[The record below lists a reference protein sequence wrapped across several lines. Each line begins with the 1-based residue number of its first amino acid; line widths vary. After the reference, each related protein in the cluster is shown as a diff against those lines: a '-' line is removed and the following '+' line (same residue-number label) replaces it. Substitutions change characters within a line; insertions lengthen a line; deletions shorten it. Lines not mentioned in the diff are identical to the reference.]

1 MSDEAAEPVLI
12 VSPRYADEVAA
23 SVAETGMVP
32 RIERRPERAAERFE
46 AEPVRLVVVDARG
59 ALAPGMAA
67 ARALGTLVKARQGA
81 LLLLLSRVDGDAT
94 AAGLDAGATSVL
106 VSPFGSATFGSALRL
121 AARHARRLADAAL
134 PGVDGEGV
142 SPERR
147 KRSDL
152 LTGLAT
158 GDQLQAW
165 VAAALNAPDGAGP
178 GPQDEARASAG
189 VAPGPGAEAL
199 PGRDAVNG
207 EGRIVLAVK
216 SQEEKAVPAQ
226 VFVLQIGVGRFA
238 TINAAYGRAVADRVL
253 TSVALRLGQIVVARQ
268 RGQSQVESR
277 LLARLAAAEFGVGV
291 AGAVDMEE
299 VMSLANDLARAFE
312 APFHVD
318 GHVIH
323 LSARLGIAAATR
335 GHVTGCD
342 SEPRDDAP
350 ADATADAGA
359 RMSTPVVGAGPIA
372 EVGAAEDGA
381 ADEGA
386 ANAAAALIRRASA
399 ALAQARAGEAG
410 AIAVFQMDPEGDPLR
425 RMADLESD
433 LHRAIESDDIAVLFQ
448 PQLTLSSGRITGVE
462 ALVRW
467 DHPELGLLPAETLLG
482 TAASAELAI
491 RLGRHIRLRAMQFAA
506 SWTGALARLRLSVN
520 VTAADLADPGFVA
533 ALETG
538 LTESGRL
545 TLEVTEG
552 ALIDD
557 MFGAVQLLSDLR
569 QSGLRVAL
577 DDFGTGYSSLA
588 WMARLPVDI
597 IKLDRSFTL
606 GLTGSPRERVVV
618 ETMVRL
624 SKQLGLMVIA
634 EGVEDDV
641 QLDAARLAGCDAV
654 QGFRVAPALN
664 VSGLLGFCESWQV
677 DEMAG

>member
-1 MSDEAAEPVLI
+1 MPNEAAEPVLI

-23 SVAETGMVP
+23 SVTETAMLP

-67 ARALGTLVKARQGA
+67 ARSLGGLVEARHGA
-81 LLLLLSRVDGDAT
+81 LLLLLSRTDGDAT

-106 VSPFGSATFGSALRL
+106 VSPFGNAAFGSALRL
-121 AARHARRLADAAL
+121 AARHARRLADAAV
-134 PGVDGEGV
+134 PGDGDGEANAGQ
-142 SPERR
+142 R

-165 VAAALNAPDGAGP
+165 LAAVLSGAAPAPNTGSNP
-178 GPQDEARASAG
+178 GPNTDAPADSA
-189 VAPGPGAEAL
+189 AE
-199 PGRDAVNG
+199 PM
-207 EGRIVLAVK
+207 
-216 SQEEKAVPAQ
+216 S
-226 VFVLQIGVGRFA
+226 VFVLQVGVGRFA
-238 TINAAYGRAVADRVL
+238 TINAAYGRVVADRVL
-253 TSVALRLGQIVVARQ
+253 TAVALRLGQIIDARQ
-268 RGQSQVESR
+268 GGQSPGQSPGEAR
-277 LLARLAAAEFGVGV
+277 LLARLAAAEFAVGV
-291 AGAVDMEE
+291 AGPIEIAGV
-299 VMSLANDLARAFE
+299 VALAKALAQAFE
-312 APFHVD
+312 SPFHVD

-323 LSARLGIAAATR
+323 LSARVGIAAA
-335 GHVTGCD
+335 GVAEAGVGGE
-342 SEPRDDAP
+342 SIM
-350 ADATADAGA
+350 ADAADN
-359 RMSTPVVGAGPIA
+359 M
-372 EVGAAEDGA
+372 EAAA
-381 ADEGA
+381 V
-386 ANAAAALIRRASA
+386 AAAALIRRASA

-410 AIAVFQMDPEGDPLR
+410 TITVFEMDPAGDPLT

-433 LHRAIESDDIAVLFQ
+433 LHRAIENDDIALLFQ
-448 PQLTLSSGRITGVE
+448 PQLTLANGRLTGVE

-491 RLGRHIRLRAMQFAA
+491 KLGRHIRMRAMQFAA
-506 SWTGALARLRLSVN
+506 RWTGALARLRLSVN
-520 VTAADLADPGFVA
+520 VTAADLADPGFA
-533 ALETG
+533 EALETALAASG
-538 LTESGRL
+538 LPRSRL

-569 QSGLRVAL
+569 HSGVRVAL

-624 SKQLGLMVIA
+624 SKQLGLTVIA

-654 QGFRVAPALN
+654 QGYRVAPALN
-664 VSGLLGFCESWQV
+664 IGALQSFCEAWQA

>member
-1 MSDEAAEPVLI
+1 MPNQAAEPVLI

-23 SVAETGMVP
+23 SVTETAMLP

-59 ALAPGMAA
+59 ALAPGLAA
-67 ARALGTLVKARQGA
+67 ARSLGGLVEARQGA
-81 LLLLLSRVDGDAT
+81 LLLLLSRADGDAT

-106 VSPFGSATFGSALRL
+106 VSPFGSAAFGSALRL
-121 AARHARRLADAAL
+121 AARHARRLADAAV
-134 PGVDGEGV
+134 PGDGDANAGQ
-142 SPERR
+142 R

-165 VAAALNAPDGAGP
+165 L
-178 GPQDEARASAG
+178 ASALSG
-189 VAPGPGAEAL
+189 TASAANPVPIADAPADP
-199 PGRDAVNG
+199 V
-207 EGRIVLAVK
+207 
-216 SQEEKAVPAQ
+216 S
-226 VFVLQIGVGRFA
+226 VFVLQVGVGRFA
-238 TINAAYGRAVADRVL
+238 TINAAYGRVVADRVL
-253 TSVALRLGQIVVARQ
+253 TAVALRLGQIVDARHI
-268 RGQSQVESR
+268 RQSPGEAR
-277 LLARLAAAEFGVGV
+277 LLARLAAAEFAVGV
-291 AGAVDMEE
+291 AGPVDIAG
-299 VMSLANDLARAFE
+299 VVVLAKALAQAFE
-312 APFHVD
+312 SPFHVD

-323 LSARLGIAAATR
+323 LSARVGIAAAESAE
-335 GHVTGCD
+335 TGVGGNTIL
-342 SEPRDDAP
+342 
-350 ADATADAGA
+350 ADAADN
-359 RMSTPVVGAGPIA
+359 MDS
-372 EVGAAEDGA
+372 AAL
-381 ADEGA
+381 
-386 ANAAAALIRRASA
+386 AAAALIRRASA

-410 AIAVFQMDPEGDPLR
+410 TIAVFEMDPEGDPLT

-433 LHRAIESDDIAVLFQ
+433 LHRAIENDDIALLFQ
-448 PQLTLSSGRITGVE
+448 PQLTLANGRLTGVE

-491 RLGRHIRLRAMQFAA
+491 KLGRHIRMRAMQFAA
-506 SWTGALARLRLSVN
+506 RWSGALARLRLSVN
-520 VTAADLADPGFVA
+520 VTAADLADPGFA
-533 ALETG
+533 EALETA
-538 LTESGRL
+538 LAESGLPRSRL

-569 QSGLRVAL
+569 QSGVRVAL

-624 SKQLGLMVIA
+624 SKQLGLTVIA
-634 EGVEDDV
+634 EGVEDDA

-654 QGFRVAPALN
+654 QGYRVAPALN
-664 VSGLLGFCESWQV
+664 ISALQGFCEAWQL